1 VTVNNATGNRQADQA
16 RALLEKQWEE
26 EELEDLRQ
34 ENARL
39 RAQLQLPERAR
50 RGRLP
55 KRSTA
60 EDWTLKRA
68 KKLCGD
74 GRTAMGR
81 EARAFVQELH
91 DNGVGGAGL
100 RALIGVVLVQCD
112 QLMEADQMEPRFA
125 LGTKLKAIE
134 TLIKVREIEAMEA
147 AEVPNQVSIHVVH
160 HYDGDGAPEAIDVTP
175 REES

>member
-39 RAQLQLPERAR
+39 RAQLQLPERSR

-55 KRSTA
+55 KRQTA

-74 GRTAMGR
+74 GRSRAGKD
-81 EARAFVQELH
+81 ARAFVQELH

-100 RALIGVVLVQCD
+100 RAMIGVVLVQCD
-112 QLMEADQMEPRFA
+112 ALMEAGDMEPRFA
-125 LGTKLKAIE
+125 MGTKQSRPWKRPRCR
-134 TLIKVREIEAMEA
+134 IKSASTWCTIMRATA
-147 AEVPNQVSIHVVH
+147 S
-160 HYDGDGAPEAIDVTP
+160 P
-175 REES
+175 RR